1 MMNDIAAMRDRQP
14 SQTARRAVAYRA
26 VHQTEEGG
34 DFKDQFALR
43 ILDEEMAATL
53 NEVPIERRHCRS

>member
-1 MMNDIAAMRDRQP
+1 MMNDIAAMRDGKP
-14 SQTARRAVAYRA
+14 SQTAWRAVAYRA

-43 ILDEEMAATL
+43 ILA
-53 NEVPIERRHCRS
+53 RRGDGGYLE